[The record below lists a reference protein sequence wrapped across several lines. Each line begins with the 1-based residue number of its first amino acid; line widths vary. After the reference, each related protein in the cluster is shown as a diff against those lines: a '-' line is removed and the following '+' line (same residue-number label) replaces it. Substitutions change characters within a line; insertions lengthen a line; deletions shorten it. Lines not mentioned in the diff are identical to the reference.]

1 MALGSY
7 NTAFFNR
14 RSGIKT
20 YDIGYSMFGNM
31 AATMQTSALYTVYYQ
46 FQTPLSCEADLWWG
60 YDETYELKAEFSAD
74 ALPMI
79 YVSSRLFYEAALGA
93 MANPMLLEAYRL
105 EALLA
110 AQAKTVLMIYVRRD
124 CGAALLASINSVQTR
139 EVVMSF
145 PDLEIPPG
153 GVLTIDSELFNAMLN
168 GENIIDQYDGEW
180 ITFDRPLQGVDV
192 ESGTSGPISV
202 SILYR
207 ERYL

>member
-14 RSGIKT
+14 RSGVKT
-20 YDIGYSMFGNM
+20 YSAAFEMYANM
-31 AATMQTSALYTVYYQ
+31 TATMQTSALYTVYYQ
-46 FQTPLSCEADLWWG
+46 CFSPLNCDADLWWG
-60 YDETYELKAEFSAD
+60 YDEAYSLEAEVLS
-74 ALPMI
+74 
-79 YVSSRLFYEAALGA
+79 EAAPMLYVNPVIFCTGGLGA
-93 MANPMLLEAYRL
+93 RFNPMLLEVYRAAASM
-105 EALLA
+105 EAS
-110 AQAKTVLMIYVRRD
+110 AKMVLMVYLDRD
-124 CGAALLASINSVQTR
+124 FAAALSAAINSVQTR
-139 EVVMSF
+139 EVVMTF
-145 PDLEIPPG
+145 PNLEVPPG